1 MSRSISWLGRALA
14 GAALLY
20 YAHKVEPEQTA
31 ITRVTVSMRR
41 LGPAFDGYRIVQMSD
56 IHMGGWMNRER
67 LGHIVTQVNAQRPD
81 LIVITGDFV
90 TRRVPYQVEDFLAVL
105 PELSAPDGVV
115 AVPGN
120 HDHSAGIIPVRR
132 MMADCG
138 ILDLSNAVKTLARG
152 ADRLHIAGVDDVTS
166 RKARLDEVLFNLPQE
181 GAALLLCHVPDFADV
196 SAATDRFDLQLSGH
210 THGGQIRLPVLGALI
225 GPKHGRR
232 YVAGFG
238 LVDEMALY
246 VNRGV
251 GMVSLPVRL
260 NCPPEISVFTLRSGQ
275 GPGQF

>member
-1 MSRSISWLGRALA
+1 MSRSIFRLGRLLA

-20 YAHKVEPEQTA
+20 YAHKIEPEYIT
-31 ITRVTVSMRR
+31 ITRVTMPMPR
-41 LGPAFDGYRIVQMSD
+41 LGPSFDGYRIVQISD

-67 LGHIVTQVNAQRPD
+67 LHDVVTQVNAQRPD

-90 TRRVPYQVEDFLAVL
+90 TRRVPYQVEDFLTVL
-105 PELSAPDGVV
+105 PELSAPDSVV

-120 HDHSAGIIPVRR
+120 HDHSAGIGPVQR

-138 ILDLSNAVKTLARG
+138 ILDLSNTVRTLVRG
-152 ADRLHIAGVDDVTS
+152 ADQLHVAGVDDVTS
-166 RKARLDEVLFNLPQE
+166 RKARLDEVLIKLPQE

-196 SAATDRFDLQLSGH
+196 SAATGRFDLQLSGH

-275 GPGQF
+275 GR

>member
-1 MSRSISWLGRALA
+1 MSKSIARFGRALA

-20 YAHKVEPEQTA
+20 YAHRMEPEHLT
-31 ITRVTVSMRR
+31 ITRVIAPMPR
-41 LGPAFDGYRIVQMSD
+41 LGPGFDGYRIVQISD
-56 IHMGGWMNRER
+56 IHMGGWMNRQR
-67 LGHIVTQVNAQRPD
+67 LRDIVTLVNAQRPD

-90 TRRVPYQVEDFLAVL
+90 TRRVPYCVEDFLAVL

-120 HDHSAGIIPVRR
+120 HDHSAGIAPVRR
-132 MMADCG
+132 MMAQCG
-138 ILDLSNAVKTLARG
+138 IRDLSNAVMTLARG
-152 ADRLHIAGVDDVTS
+152 ADQLHIAGVDDVTS
-166 RKARLDEVLFNLPQE
+166 RKARLDQVLAKLPQE

-196 SAATDRFDLQLSGH
+196 SAATGRFDLQLSGH

-238 LVDEMALY
+238 LVEDMALY

-260 NCPPEISVFTLRSGQ
+260 NCSPEISVFRLRSGQ
-275 GPGQF
+275 GQ